1 MNFLRRVAF
10 ALGIA
15 AAQAKIMRFRNRSTV
30 TLRRGGWRP
39 LRPPQFR

>member
-1 MNFLRRVAF
+1 MNFLRRVTL

-15 AAQAKIMRFRNRSTV
+15 AAQARIMRFRNRSSV
-30 TLRRGGWRP
+30 TLRRGGWRE